1 MKFDVDYLNLDQKL
15 TQPKHFSYAD
25 VKDRLVKVAFDIV
38 KFRESDAID
47 GLWQIQQT
55 NDGEIIVA
63 TYEDEAEVSKQAS
76 AQVAANWEARANAA
90 GDSVT
95 VFYKSEPVTKIA
107 TAQYGIPAEDAN
119 LVCAYVP
126 EKLASNVDFRKK
138 MLNELSNDDRLE
150 LLKKYPELND

>member
-1 MKFDVDYLNLDQKL
+1 MKFDVDYLNLDQQL
-15 TQPKHFSYAD
+15 TQPKYFNYSD

-63 TYEDEAEVSKQAS
+63 TYEDEVVKQAS
-76 AQVAANWEARANAA
+76 ATIDWEARANAT
-90 GDSVT
+90 GNSVT
-95 VFYKSEPVTKIA
+95 VFYKGEPVTKFA
-107 TAQYGIPAEDAN
+107 TVQYGIPAEDAH
-119 LVCAYVP
+119 LVCKYVP

-150 LLKKYPELND
+150 LLKKFPELND

>member
-1 MKFDVDYLNLDQKL
+1 MKFDVDYLNLDQQL
-15 TQPKHFSYAD
+15 TQPKHFNYAD

-63 TYEDEAEVSKQAS
+63 TYEDDSEVSKQAS
-76 AQVAANWEARANAA
+76 GWEARANAT
-90 GDSVT
+90 GNSVT
-95 VFYKSEPVTKIA
+95 VFYKGEPVTKVA
-107 TAQYGIPAEDAN
+107 TVQYGIPAEDAH
-119 LVCAYVP
+119 LVCEYVP

-150 LLKKYPELND
+150 LLQKFPELND